1 MENIKYKLLNTTFGA
16 LSGLTGLASLSRCSG
31 NTCTSC
37 LGCAGAGIGLLLA
50 ALFNKFKRGKS
61 SD

>member
-16 LSGLTGLASLSRCSG
+16 LSGLTGIVSLSKCDSKI
-31 NTCTSC
+31 CASC
-37 LGCAGAGIGLLLA
+37 MGCAGASIGLLLI
-50 ALFNKFKRGKS
+50 ALCNKFKKGKS

>member
-16 LSGLTGLASLSRCSG
+16 LSGLTGIVSLSKCDG
-31 NTCTSC
+31 KICTSC
-37 LGCAGAGIGLLLA
+37 MGCAGAGIGLLLI
-50 ALFNKFKRGKS
+50 ALFNKFKKGKS